1 VSEQAVI
8 VEFQYGQ
15 SDLEPLFELEGRL
28 TSAIEAAGA
37 GEYDGNEI
45 AADGSD
51 GSLYMYGPDAARLAE
66 VVRPILEAAP
76 FMKGARVRIRYGEP
90 GADVRE
96 DVVQL

>member
-1 VSEQAVI
+1 
-8 VEFQYGQ
+8 
-15 SDLEPLFELEGRL
+15 
-28 TSAIEAAGA
+28 
-37 GEYDGNEI
+37 
-45 AADGSD
+45 
-51 GSLYMYGPDAARLAE
+51 MYGPDAARLAE